1 MDVHAPEIIMATT
14 DPDLKASEGFH
25 NNPIEL
31 SIKFKLNEGT
41 FHDQVTSAV
50 EGGSSYWALINVGK
64 HQPGW
69 RNYFTAKFTIIETG
83 DEKAGVVQ
91 GKTYKLT
98 LDKLKAGLQVLA
110 EKYPHHFKDII
121 DETGDA
127 TTGDVLVQCA
137 LFGEIVYE

>member
-1 MDVHAPEIIMATT
+1 MATT
-14 DPDLKASEGFH
+14 DPDLETSRGFH

-31 SIKFKLNEGT
+31 SLTFKLSEGT
-41 FHDQVTSAV
+41 FHNQVTSAI
-50 EGGSSYWALINVGK
+50 EGGSNYWASIDVGK
-64 HQPGW
+64 HEPGW
-69 RNYFTAKFTIIETG
+69 RNYFTAKFTIIEG
-83 DEKAGVVQ
+83 DEKAGAVQ
-91 GKTYKLT
+91 DKTYELT

-110 EKYPHHFKDII
+110 DKYPHHFKDIV